1 MMKYEINYGN
11 GVVVLPVS
19 VIDKLDSTAEFELRV
34 LLLLASDRDISP
46 EMIALKLN
54 TDVQAVDAAIS
65 YWRGAGVISSA
76 VPVKEKK
83 VARHASDIHY
93 TGEELSKI
101 LDENGLNEII
111 DACGAIIGKVFTNTT
126 EISRIAALNS
136 YLGLDGEFIL
146 LLFSYCKEK
155 GKTSLKYVE
164 KTAYELYD
172 KGIDSVE
179 GLESYIRR
187 CDELHSLENK
197 LRTLFGMGD
206 RSLTATEKKHFNTW
220 FDEYNYGIEIIT
232 EAYDITVAKTGKLS
246 LPYLSK
252 ILLNWHNKGFST
264 VEDVRASLAEYE
276 KAKTEKKADSSS
288 YDIDEFFE
296 LALKRSNEKM
306 LKKK

>member
-1 MMKYEINYGN
+1 MKYDINYGN
-11 GVVVLPVS
+11 GVVVLPLS
-19 VIDKLDSTAEFELRV
+19 VIDKLDSTAEFELKV

-46 EMIALKLN
+46 EMIAVKLN
-54 TDVQAVDAAIS
+54 TDPQAVDAAIS
-65 YWRGAGVISSA
+65 YWRGAGVISSSA
-76 VPVKEKK
+76 PVREKK

-93 TGEELSKI
+93 TGEELSRI

-111 DACGAIIGKVFTNTT
+111 DACGAIMGKVFTNTT

-146 LLFSYCKEK
+146 LLFTYCQEK
-155 GKTSLKYVE
+155 GKSSLKFVE
-164 KTAYELYD
+164 KTAYDLYD
-172 KGIDSVE
+172 RGIDSVDK
-179 GLESYIRR
+179 LEEYIRR
-187 CDELHSLENK
+187 EEEMHSLENK

-206 RSLTATEKKHFNTW
+206 RALTATEKKHFATW
-220 FDEYNYGIEIIT
+220 FEEYNYGIDIIT

-276 KAKTEKKADSSS
+276 KTKAEKQETSSS